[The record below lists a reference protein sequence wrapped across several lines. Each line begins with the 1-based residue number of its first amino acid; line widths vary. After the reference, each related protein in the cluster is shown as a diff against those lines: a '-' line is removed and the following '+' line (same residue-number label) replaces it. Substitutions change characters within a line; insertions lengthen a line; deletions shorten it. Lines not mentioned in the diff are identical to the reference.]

1 MAKEHTLKDSDC
13 LVSNSSVIPKHVE
26 STCSGV
32 TAEHEMFGRTAS
44 LRQGAASSKLAD
56 PVWRAYEALRAQQ
69 VQEYEPRSRV
79 IGVAVSAVSPCRTK
93 PDVINTISCVPS
105 NKAKLVSEACGAASR
120 Q

>member
-1 MAKEHTLKDSDC
+1 MAKQHTLNDSDC
-13 LVSNSSVIPKHVE
+13 LVRSSTVIPKHVE

-32 TAEHEMFGRTAS
+32 LAEHEMFGRAAS

-69 VQEYEPRSRV
+69 VQEYEPRSRAS
-79 IGVAVSAVSPCRTK
+79 GVAVSAVSPCRTK
-93 PDVINTISCVPS
+93 PDVINTISCIPS
-105 NKAKLVSEACGAASR
+105 NKAKLVSEACNAASR